1 MSWGNDGGQGSNQ
14 PRNVEDTLDGLKR
27 DVAVEY
33 EADEAQWLDVTEEEL
48 FDALINYDANIEG
61 E

>member
-1 MSWGNDGGQGSNQ
+1 M
-14 PRNVEDTLDGLKR
+14 EDTLDGLKR